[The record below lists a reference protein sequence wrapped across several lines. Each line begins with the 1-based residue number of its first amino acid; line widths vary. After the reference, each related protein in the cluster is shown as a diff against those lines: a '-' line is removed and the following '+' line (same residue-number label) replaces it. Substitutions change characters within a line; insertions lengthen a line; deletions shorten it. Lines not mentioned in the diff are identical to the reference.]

1 MVCKVSVD
9 AVVVGAGFA
18 GLSAGVALS
27 DRGIKVLVLEA
38 RPQLGGRA
46 TSYIDS
52 QTGDHVDNG
61 QHVLFG
67 CYHETF
73 KLFRRLGVA
82 SDVQLQVPLAVE
94 TIDIDGSVTRLE
106 CPYLPAPLHLIAGIL
121 EWDGLSRG
129 DRFGILSLLRPIWC
143 VRRGKG
149 DRGYLSGVESTETVT
164 EWLSRHRQCGQIRKL
179 LWEPLVLAAMN
190 QHPDK
195 VSAVSF
201 LQVLAALCGPD
212 IKDAAIGIP
221 RRPLE
226 QLYAIPAK
234 HFIEARGGQ
243 VLTQSIARVRC
254 RNDRLAGVEV
264 GTKLFK
270 PKAVV
275 SAVPWYALSRLF
287 PDQPPALKD
296 VIADAEET
304 ESCPIVT
311 VNLWLDRPL
320 AMRPFLGLAGRTMQW
335 VFDKRFIFGASTSH
349 LSLVS
354 SGAREI
360 VNLSNDQII
369 RLAVDELRQASL
381 LNGCHVRHG
390 SVIRERQ
397 ATFSLA
403 PGQPVRPE
411 TKTTIDGLFLAGD
424 WIDTGLPSTIE
435 GAVRSGHRAAAAM
448 FEWLSDKSHN

>member
-1 MVCKVSVD
+1 MSVD
-9 AVVVGAGFA
+9 AVVIGAGFA

-46 TSYIDS
+46 TSYIDP
-52 QTGDHVDNG
+52 QTGDCVDNG

-73 KLFRRLGVA
+73 QFLRRLGVA
-82 SDVQLQVPLAVE
+82 SDVQLRLPLAIE
-94 TIDIDGSVTRLE
+94 TVDVDGSVTRLE
-106 CPYLPAPLHLIAGIL
+106 CPYLAAPFHLIAGIL
-121 EWDGLSRG
+121 EWDVLSLG
-129 DRFGILSLLRPIWC
+129 ERFGVLSLLRPILHA
-143 VRRGKG
+143 RHGKDG
-149 DRGYLSGVESTETVT
+149 WARLSGVEPQETVT
-164 EWLSRHRQCGQIRKL
+164 EWLARHGQCGQIKRL
-179 LWEPLVLAAMN
+179 LWEPLALAALN
-190 QHPDK
+190 QHPDN

-201 LQVLAALCGPD
+201 VRVLAALCGPD

-226 QLYAIPAK
+226 QLYATPAK
-234 HFIEARGGQ
+234 HFIESRGGQ

-254 RNDRLAGVEV
+254 RNDRLTGVEV
-264 GTKLFK
+264 GPKLFK

-287 PDQPPALKD
+287 PDQPTALKN
-296 VIADAEET
+296 VITDAEET
-304 ESCPIVT
+304 KGCPIVT
-311 VNLWLDRPL
+311 VNLWVDRPL
-320 AMRPFLGLAGRTMQW
+320 LTEPFLGLAGRTMQW
-335 VFDKRFIFGASTSH
+335 VFDKRSIFGSKASH

-354 SGAREI
+354 SGAHEI

-369 RLAVDELRQASL
+369 RLAVGELRQASS
-381 LNGCHVRHG
+381 LNEWHVKHG

-397 ATFSLA
+397 ATFSLE
-403 PGQPVRPE
+403 PGQPTRPE
-411 TKTTIDGLFLAGD
+411 TKTAIDGLFLAGD

-435 GAVRSGHRAAAAM
+435 GAVRSGHRAASATC
-448 FEWLSDKSHN
+448 EWLSDDSHN